1 MNDFVNDVL
10 ETLSSFFY
18 LIRAG
23 IASITSSPVLLAGSI
38 ILLLTAGKSLK
49 LGKLFEFKSK

>member
-1 MNDFVNDVL
+1 MNNFLNDVYA
-10 ETLSSFFY
+10 TLSSLFY

-23 IASITSSPVLLAGSI
+23 IATITASPILLAGSI
-38 ILLLTAGKSLK
+38 LLLLTAGKSFR